1 MFRAM
6 AVDSSVLLLSCYSTT
21 GALGSSGLLSSCSIT
36 TNNKIV
42 AYNHYTHNAMSFCI
56 STSLHLYIS
65 TSLHLYI
72 NNTMQA
78 IGLATSPPDPLENSP
93 KEEHQPFY
101 RPFAKPQSQLPQ
113 QLYLRATLYQRKIV
127 KRCIA

>member
-42 AYNHYTHNAMSFCI
+42 AYNHYTHNAMSFC
-56 STSLHLYIS
+56 IS